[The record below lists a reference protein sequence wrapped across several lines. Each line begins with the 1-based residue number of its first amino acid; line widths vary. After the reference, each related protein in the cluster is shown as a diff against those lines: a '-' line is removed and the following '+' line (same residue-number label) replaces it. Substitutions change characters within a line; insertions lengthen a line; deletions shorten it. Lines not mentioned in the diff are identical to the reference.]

1 MSGTL
6 YKNLRKCQPAFRKQF
21 DDSFFGSGLF
31 RGEWNTIIRTVTDN
45 ASKQERRDLKTKY
58 LALVAMTPLFFF
70 AALGPFIDQMLWD
83 FGDPFS
89 MRIPLSSVMWNI
101 SLFGLIALCGGI
113 AFLTSM
119 RKENP
124 SWYLGIPLVVAYATI
139 AITPVVAGFFV
150 IYDPSPPLF
159 HPGIVLSLLAAYG
172 TVFLLPPCAALFFWS
187 QRQQGWWPAV
197 MAGIAL
203 LITLNSLVLTFYI
216 FSPYLVSAG
225 LISPPPPQYIDG
237 QLVKTDG
244 EGILFLFVHLMIGL
258 PVIGICIIA
267 LAGYTWYTT
276 KKAAPAPSP
285 EAQS

>member
-1 MSGTL
+1 M
-6 YKNLRKCQPAFRKQF
+6 
-21 DDSFFGSGLF
+21 GLLN
-31 RGEWNTIIRTVTDN
+31 RECRNN
-45 ASKQERRDLKTKY
+45 ASRQERRDVKTKY

-89 MRIPLSSVMWNI
+89 MRIPLSSVMGNI

-113 AFLTSM
+113 AFLTST

-124 SWYLGIPLVVAYATI
+124 SWYLGIPLVVAYAI
-139 AITPVVAGFFV
+139 ITLSPVLAGFFV
-150 IYDPSPPLF
+150 IHDPSPPLF
-159 HPGIVLSLLAAYG
+159 HPGVVLLLLAAYG

-187 QRQQGWWPAV
+187 QRKQGWWTAV

-203 LITLNSLVLTFYI
+203 LITLNSLVLTFSI
-216 FSPYLVSAG
+216 LSPYLVSAG
-225 LISPPPPQYIDG
+225 LISPPQPLYIDG
-237 QLVKTDG
+237 QLVKTEG
-244 EGILFLFVHLMIGL
+244 EGLLFLFVHLMIGL
-258 PVIGICIIA
+258 PVIGIGILA

-276 KKAAPAPSP
+276 RKAAPAPSP